1 MSATAT
7 LVYHATAQGPVTPTA
22 LDAAMSGITLDKAP
36 IEQMTGCTL
45 VSDITTLGGATAN
58 RTIIFAINTAAY
70 VANFPAGTDQAAP
83 FRDLYTHQ
91 LAAGLKCKVL
101 ADPVVIA

>member
-1 MSATAT
+1 VSATAT
-7 LVYHATAQGPVTPTA
+7 LTYHATVQGPITPTA
-22 LDAAMSGITLDKAP
+22 LAAAMAAITLDPLP
-36 IEQMTGCTL
+36 ISQMTGCTL
-45 VSDITTLGGATAN
+45 TSDNTTLTGGTAN
-58 RTIIFAINTAAY
+58 RTLVFAINTAAY

>member
-1 MSATAT
+1 VSATAT

-22 LDAAMSGITLDKAP
+22 LEAAMTGIVLDKAP

-45 VSDITTLGGATAN
+45 ISDVTTLGGATAN
-58 RTIIFAINTAAY
+58 RTIVFAINTAAF
-70 VANFPAGTDQAAP
+70 VAKFPAGSDVASP
-83 FRDLYTHQ
+83 FVDLYTHQ

>member
-1 MSATAT
+1 MSNTAT

-22 LDAAMSGITLDKAP
+22 LEAAMAAVVLDPLP
-36 IEQMTGCTL
+36 IEQITGCTL
-45 VSDITTLGGATAN
+45 TSDNTTLGGSTAT
-58 RTIIFAINTAAY
+58 RTIVFAINTAAY

-91 LAAGLKCKVL
+91 LSGGLNCKVIE
-101 ADPVVIA
+101 DPVAIA